1 MTEEP
6 EIIAE
11 APKRDFYF
19 SFTDEAA
26 AATALQPF
34 YFQPQVQSVDPE
46 TGEKLFDAETGEPIM
61 ENDGDAYLV
70 TGSADHAFDIVGL
83 IHKATG
89 NMLRRRRHG
98 IPRDGP
104 GRWLA
109 RQPAHSWRLHARRG
123 RGHRCGIWSG
133 TCYSSPYLA
142 LEAGSNSD

>member
-6 EIIAE
+6 IIEE

-26 AATALQPF
+26 AAEALQPF

-70 TGSADHAFDIVGL
+70 MGSADHAFDIVGL

-89 NMLRRRRHG
+89 NMLTDDEG
-98 IPRDGP
+98 MEYPEMAPVP
-104 GRWLA
+104 GWHINLRIRGDYMRAEAEAIDAEYGVEPATPHRTWL
-109 RQPAHSWRLHARRG
+109 
-123 RGHRCGIWSG
+123 
-133 TCYSSPYLA
+133 
-142 LEAGSNSD
+142 

>member
-6 EIIAE
+6 IIEE

-34 YFQPQVQSVDPE
+34 YHQPQVQSVDPE

-70 TGSADHAFDIVGL
+70 MHSHNHSFDIVGL
-83 IHKATG
+83 IHEPTG
-89 NMLRRRRHG
+89 NMLTDDEG
-98 IPRDGP
+98 IEYPEMAPIPGWHVNLRIRGDYMRAEAEAIDAADGVSP
-104 GRWLA
+104 VTPHRTWL
-109 RQPAHSWRLHARRG
+109 
-123 RGHRCGIWSG
+123 
-133 TCYSSPYLA
+133 
-142 LEAGSNSD
+142 